1 MDNANKIGDYVLG
14 TDNYPYFFYTE
25 EHLRSIIEERL
36 GANRLTVGDIAYHSG
51 VSEATIRKWLYGTQT
66 IKYSTLERIIAAIYE
81 FD

>member
-1 MDNANKIGDYVLG
+1 MHNVDNSSDYVLG
-14 TDNYPYFFYTE
+14 TQDRPYFFYTE
-25 EHLRSIIEERL
+25 ENLRSIIEDRL
-36 GANRLTVGDIAYHSG
+36 GANRLTVGDITYHSG